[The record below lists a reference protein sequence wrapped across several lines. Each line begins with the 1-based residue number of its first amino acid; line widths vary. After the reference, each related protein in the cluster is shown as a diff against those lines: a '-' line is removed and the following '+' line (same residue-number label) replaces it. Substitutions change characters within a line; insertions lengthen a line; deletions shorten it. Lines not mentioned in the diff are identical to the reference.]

1 MDDVGGRERGER
13 FERAAAHMKPKF
25 SPMTREIA
33 LRCVSKQQSRH
44 ENEKTYAHTTMPAK
58 PPESE
63 RSETTAA
70 APMRIETAT

>member
-1 MDDVGGRERGER
+1 
-13 FERAAAHMKPKF
+13 
-25 SPMTREIA
+25 MTREIA

-70 APMRIETAT
+70 APMSKMSDITTE